1 MQLGIR
7 NEELGIKFS
16 GSSFL
21 NGQEFLWLASH
32 ALGLATSQLM
42 ARENFSD
49 EEILKINALISR
61 RKNHEPL
68 QYIMGVAD
76 FYGRDF
82 EVNSGVLIPR
92 HDTETL
98 IEAAKKVFKPDE
110 KFVFLDWGTGSGC
123 IAITLLLEFQNSFAY
138 MLDASPEAVE
148 CAEKNLARFNVQDR
162 AKLISSLNLDEKI
175 FDLIISNP
183 PYIPSGE
190 IKNLMPEV
198 RDFEPV
204 LALDG
209 GTDGMDFYKIIFAQS
224 EKILKPEGFLILEA
238 GDLNQVQELK
248 SLNKNF
254 NFYGEVYDPGN
265 FPRALI
271 FKNHS

>member
-7 NEELGIKFS
+7 NGELGIKFS

-138 MLDASPEAVE
+138 MLDASPEALK
-148 CAEKNLARFNVQDR
+148 CAEKNLARFDVDDR

-248 SLNKNF
+248 SLNENF
-254 NFYGEVYDPGN
+254 NFYGEVYDTGN

-271 FKNHS
+271 LSRK

>member
-7 NEELGIKFS
+7 NGELGIKFS

-21 NGQEFLWLASH
+21 NGQEFLWLASY
-32 ALGLATSQLM
+32 ALGLGNAELM

-49 EEILKINALISR
+49 EEISKINALISR

-138 MLDASPEAVE
+138 MLDASPEAVK

-248 SLNKNF
+248 SLNENF
-254 NFYGEVYDPGN
+254 NFYGEVYDAGN

-271 FKNHS
+271 LSRK